1 MPNMAEP
8 YGRTRRALLNK
19 PGVLLAADH
28 HRARHSGSSWSASR
42 SASLAS
48 QLVKGTPVCTSS
60 SAWGPGTCRRIL
72 QPV

>member
-28 HRARHSGSSWSASR
+28 RARHTGPSWSMANVVSTMDSATAWKARSPGWSR
-42 SASLAS
+42 
-48 QLVKGTPVCTSS
+48 
-60 SAWGPGTCRRIL
+60 
-72 QPV
+72 